1 MMKKAMG
8 FMAMAVL
15 AGALVTGCGKDAAE
29 TNAPGTEAATEA
41 VTEAAATEA
50 PTEAAT
56 TEAAE

>member
-1 MMKKAMG
+1 MMKKVMG

-41 VTEAAATEA
+41 AATEA